1 MHFQELIKFVIRNSL
16 NAIYIHHSWQLGT
29 ISRTFVVFKMMF
41 PLKLLRAYVACKYCF
56 PWSFLAGFLMST
68 FIVSIFYF
76 SIAKQTDK
84 NITFL
89 FMTDFWCLV
98 DSYVISMH
106 LLLSRWHFLSVQY
119 LNVFLQPAFRQLI
132 IDIFCHC
139 WTTNEL
145 LLDEKWL
152 FWFGTQGC

>member
-1 MHFQELIKFVIRNSL
+1 M
-16 NAIYIHHSWQLGT
+16 GT

-41 PLKLLRAYVACKYCF
+41 PLKLLRAYVAYKYCF
-56 PWSFLAGFLMST
+56 LWSFIAGFLMST
-68 FIVSIFYF
+68 IIVSIFQHYK
-76 SIAKQTDK
+76 ANRQKHH
-84 NITFL
+84 L

-98 DSYVISMH
+98 DSYVISITYCY
-106 LLLSRWHFLSVQY
+106 LDDTFSVQY

-132 IDIFCHC
+132 KDIFCHC

-152 FWFGTQGC
+152 FWFGTQGY